1 MKRFVVLGITAAVLG
16 SMTLCG
22 SSISSTKVEKISR
35 IVRGEYGKVKSP
47 MRPQKWQI
55 YSNTNDPKIKNTIY
69 ATVKKQVVPFETK
82 EKIVNISYKTR
93 QAVNKKVAA
102 RFPYKTPE
110 QITQGAIEEADREL
124 PMVKVGDEIT
134 IRFYRNGI
142 FNKITGKLQSIRDNG
157 QVFEVKNQLVRV
169 DEIHQADRKHFDATI
184 NSRERSKFIDY
195 YKRNF
200 TKIKSAYTTKLLA
213 DEYEKMTVNEKKGYI
228 FFRGNWRTAKYVT
241 DQLIPYYK
249 KLIERRHAIEK
260 GSFVKKG
267 RGAAPA
273 KKK

>member
-82 EKIVNISYKTR
+82 EKIVNISSKTR

-124 PMVKVGDEIT
+124 EALLSWAAQLDPKKYDALLKT
-134 IRFYRNGI
+134 Y
-142 FNKITGKLQSIRDNG
+142 L
-157 QVFEVKNQLVRV
+157 NQPNHPPR
-169 DEIHQADRKHFDATI
+169 
-184 NSRERSKFIDY
+184 
-195 YKRNF
+195 
-200 TKIKSAYTTKLLA
+200 LLA
-213 DEYEKMTVNEKKGYI
+213 V
-228 FFRGNWRTAKYVT
+228 
-241 DQLIPYYK
+241 
-249 KLIERRHAIEK
+249 RR
-260 GSFVKKG
+260 VK
-267 RGAAPA
+267 
-273 KKK
+273 